1 MYTPMNVYSMY
12 QNKTQ
17 AAYEA
22 QKQSEEM
29 TEAERE
35 ELEVTKRRAEGT
47 PCTQEN
53 FELWQNKFL
62 KEMTELKLR
71 SDNGD
76 DDGKSKQKKEKAK
89 DIDRTGR
96 MTGYEH
102 FSNKMVNLEALE
114 LAAAELEQ
122 GFEADENLF
131 EDDVDLDDMDFD
143 DDEDDDDDADDEE
156 DEDEL
161 DI

>member
-1 MYTPMNVYSMY
+1 
-12 QNKTQ
+12 
-17 AAYEA
+17 
-22 QKQSEEM
+22 M

-47 PCTQEN
+47 PCTKEN
-53 FELWQNKFL
+53 FEKWQSKFL
-62 KEMTELKLR
+62 QEMNEFK
-71 SDNGD
+71 SNNNNGD
-76 DDGKSKQKKEKAK
+76 DDGKSKQRK
-89 DIDRTGR
+89 DKIKDVDRTGR

-114 LAAAELEQ
+114 LAAAQAEQ

-131 EDDVDLDDMDFD
+131 EEDIDLDDMDFD
-143 DDEDDDDDADDEE
+143 DDDDE
-156 DEDEL
+156 DEDDEDDENEL

>member
-1 MYTPMNVYSMY
+1 
-12 QNKTQ
+12 
-17 AAYEA
+17 
-22 QKQSEEM
+22 M

-35 ELEVTKRRAEGT
+35 EIEVTKRRAEGT
-47 PCTQEN
+47 PCTKEN
-53 FELWQNKFL
+53 FEAWQANFFQELLNK
-62 KEMTELKLR
+62 KLN
-71 SDNGD
+71 SEGIND
-76 DDGKSKQKKEKAK
+76 DEGKGKIRKDKVK

-96 MTGYEH
+96 MTGFEH

-114 LAAAELEQ
+114 LAAAEAEQ

-143 DDEDDDDDADDEE
+143 DDEEDDDDDDED